1 MGDSFPKK
9 AFVVLLAYV
18 VFLVFIP
25 SRGAEI
31 VSLDDG
37 LKACHDGA
45 TVVALVG
52 YHFTPRIHDAQ
63 SSLLYEKEG
72 VFQQSPF
79 IPNHLYRGP
88 PVLRRPVSRVMF
100 KVV

>member
-9 AFVVLLAYV
+9 AFVILLAYV

-37 LKACHDGA
+37 QKACHDGA

-52 YHFTPRIHDAQ
+52 HHFTPRIHDAQ
-63 SSLLYEKEG
+63 SSPLYETKAI
-72 VFQQSPF
+72 FQQSPF
-79 IPNHLYRGP
+79 VPNHLCRGP
-88 PVLRRPVSRVMF
+88 PALCRPISPVAFRAT
-100 KVV
+100 

>member
-1 MGDSFPKK
+1 MGDSFPRK

-31 VSLDDG
+31 VSLEDG
-37 LKACHDGA
+37 LKACHDCA

-52 YHFTPRIHDAQ
+52 CHFAPRIHDAQ
-63 SSLLYEKEG
+63 SPLLYETKAI
-72 VFQQSPF
+72 FQQSPF
-79 IPNHLYRGP
+79 ISNHLYRGP
-88 PVLRRPVSRVMF
+88 PKF
-100 KVV
+100 Y